1 MDRAIYNLIIT
12 ILYIPYICLIL
23 FRKILNKEH
32 KSKFKEKILFNNAK
46 RPNGYLFWFHA
57 VSLGEFNSILPFI
70 DFYLKKDEK
79 FKFLITTTTLSSYNE
94 YKKKFRDNNR
104 VFHQFLPYDF
114 RLLINNFLKNWR
126 PDIVLFVDSEIWP
139 NFIFEIKKKSY
150 LLFYLTEELQKKLL
164 KNGFSLKISRTIFSV
179 LFLYVFRR
187 TKKRLNI

>member
-1 MDRAIYNLIIT
+1 MDRAIYNLII
-12 ILYIPYICLIL
+12 IALYIPYICLIL

-32 KSKFKEKILFNNAK
+32 KLKFKEKILFNNTR

-114 RLLINNFLKNWR
+114 GLLINNFLKNWR

-187 TKKRLNI
+187 TKKQLNI